1 MLDTILI
8 TVLIV
13 AICIALL
20 SIGIFL
26 KGKFPN
32 THVSGNNK
40 ALRKKGIGCVQSQ
53 DREARKPNKNA
64 IAEIEK
70 QSKTDNN

>member
-26 KGKFPN
+26 KGKFPI
-32 THVSGNNK
+32 THVSGNK